1 MKKKVIFSETTTG
14 KKPLLKADRIIYIEG
29 GERMKIVSISLVNS
43 LLILLVVL
51 IHKIFFRV
59 LLLGYENLFIYW
71 GSFVLIYFIL
81 NLITNK
87 ILLPKG
93 K

>member
-1 MKKKVIFSETTTG
+1 
-14 KKPLLKADRIIYIEG
+14 
-29 GERMKIVSISLVNS
+29 MKIIGSSIVNS

-81 NLITNK
+81 NLITNRM
-87 ILLPKG
+87 LLSRT
-93 K
+93 

>member
-1 MKKKVIFSETTTG
+1 
-14 KKPLLKADRIIYIEG
+14 
-29 GERMKIVSISLVNS
+29 MKIIGISIVNS
-43 LLILLVVL
+43 LLILFVVL

-81 NLITNK
+81 NLITNR
-87 ILLPKG
+87 LLLSRA
-93 K
+93 

>member
-1 MKKKVIFSETTTG
+1 
-14 KKPLLKADRIIYIEG
+14 
-29 GERMKIVSISLVNS
+29 MKIIGISLVNS

-87 ILLPKG
+87 ILLSRG

>member
-1 MKKKVIFSETTTG
+1 M
-14 KKPLLKADRIIYIEG
+14 RIIG
-29 GERMKIVSISLVNS
+29 ISLVNS

-81 NLITNK
+81 NLITNR
-87 ILLPKG
+87 LLLSRT
-93 K
+93 

>member
-1 MKKKVIFSETTTG
+1 
-14 KKPLLKADRIIYIEG
+14 
-29 GERMKIVSISLVNS
+29 MKIIGISIVNG

-87 ILLPKG
+87 ILLPRGNNRK
-93 K
+93 

>member
-1 MKKKVIFSETTTG
+1 
-14 KKPLLKADRIIYIEG
+14 
-29 GERMKIVSISLVNS
+29 MKIIGISIVNS

>member
-1 MKKKVIFSETTTG
+1 
-14 KKPLLKADRIIYIEG
+14 
-29 GERMKIVSISLVNS
+29 MKIIGISIVNS

-71 GSFVLIYFIL
+71 SSFVLIYFIL

-87 ILLPKG
+87 ILLPRGNNRK
-93 K
+93 

>member
-1 MKKKVIFSETTTG
+1 
-14 KKPLLKADRIIYIEG
+14 
-29 GERMKIVSISLVNS
+29 MKIIGISLVNS

-71 GSFVLIYFIL
+71 ASFVLIYFIL

-87 ILLPKG
+87 ILLSRGNNRK
-93 K
+93 

>member
-1 MKKKVIFSETTTG
+1 
-14 KKPLLKADRIIYIEG
+14 
-29 GERMKIVSISLVNS
+29 MKIIGISIVNS

-87 ILLPKG
+87 ILLSRGNNRK
-93 K
+93 

>member
-1 MKKKVIFSETTTG
+1 
-14 KKPLLKADRIIYIEG
+14 
-29 GERMKIVSISLVNS
+29 
-43 LLILLVVL
+43 LLILLVVI

-59 LLLGYENLFIYW
+59 LLIGYENLFIYC

-87 ILLPKG
+87 ILLPKW

>member
-1 MKKKVIFSETTTG
+1 MAFY
-14 KKPLLKADRIIYIEG
+14 LLHNYMDFI
-29 GERMKIVSISLVNS
+29 
-43 LLILLVVL
+43 
-51 IHKIFFRV
+51 V

-87 ILLPKG
+87 ILLPRGNNRK
-93 K
+93 

>member
-1 MKKKVIFSETTTG
+1 
-14 KKPLLKADRIIYIEG
+14 
-29 GERMKIVSISLVNS
+29 MKIIGISLVNS

-71 GSFVLIYFIL
+71 GSFALIYFIL
-81 NLITNK
+81 NLITNR
-87 ILLPKG
+87 LLLSRT
-93 K
+93 